1 MVYKKRKTLNS
12 LTYTSSLAH
21 KQNPKLSFSN
31 MGLLHKQ
38 NLSFVI
44 LLLLGLLAVSYACD
58 CSDPPKPSPHPV
70 KPPKHPVKPPK
81 PPTVKPPTHT
91 PKPPT
96 VKPPPPYIPCPP
108 PYTPKPPT
116 AKPPPPPT
124 VKPPPPPTVKPPP
137 PPTVKPPPPP
147 TVKPP
152 PPYIPPPPTP
162 TPESPCPPPPP
173 PPTPCPP
180 PPPHQAPTP
189 KPETC
194 PIDALT
200 LGACVDVLGGLI
212 HIGLGKTY
220 AKAKCCPLLGGLVGL
235 DAAVCLCTTIRAK
248 LLNIDLIIPI
258 ALELLVDCG
267 KTPPRDF
274 KCPAPLKRAPLSG

>member
-1 MVYKKRKTLNS
+1 
-12 LTYTSSLAH
+12 
-21 KQNPKLSFSN
+21 

-44 LLLLGLLAVSYACD
+44 LLLGFLVVSYACD
-58 CSDPPKPSPHPV
+58 SGDPPKPSPHPV

-81 PPTVKPPTHT
+81 PPTVKPPPHTPRPPTVKPPHTPSPPHSFPPYT

-96 VKPPPPYIPCPP
+96 VKPPPQPTPTPSPPP
-108 PYTPKPPT
+108 PYVKPPPVPT
-116 AKPPPPPT
+116 PETPCLPPPPP
-124 VKPPPPPTVKPPP
+124 
-137 PPTVKPPPPP
+137 
-147 TVKPP
+147 
-152 PPYIPPPPTP
+152 
-162 TPESPCPPPPP
+162 SP

-180 PPPHQAPTP
+180 TPPAPTP
-189 KPETC
+189 EPETC
-194 PIDALT
+194 SIDALK

-212 HIGLGKTY
+212 HIGLGKSY
-220 AKAKCCPLLGGLVGL
+220 AKATCCPVLGGLVGL

-274 KCPAPLKRAPLSG
+274 KCPAPQRKSPLLG